1 MLKIKAWLT
10 HKGVRQAPMH
20 SGYRPAVF
28 FFPNNPT
35 SGAIHLLDREELLPG
50 ERAIVEITPATESL
64 VGDPTVGQ
72 IIKIGESP
80 EHIVGEIEIIEI
92 VRENDESL

>member
-28 FFPNNPT
+28 FFPDHPT
-35 SGAIHLLDREELLPG
+35 SGVIRLMDREELLPG
-50 ERAIVEITPATESL
+50 ERAVVEITPVTESL
-64 VGDPTVGQ
+64 VGNPTVGQ
-72 IIKIGESP
+72 IVKIGESP
-80 EHIVGEIEIIEI
+80 MHIVGEIEIIEV
-92 VRENDESL
+92 VRTG